1 MRSDGRGDL
10 TRIKDVAHD
19 DVSRRLDDSA
29 PIANRAFLEAIER
42 MQDRSLSD
50 LQEAADAAQAA
61 FRSWVEDPANSD
73 RAFIECPAY
82 VDRIAAESI
91 LERRLFTE

>member
-1 MRSDGRGDL
+1 MRDDPGDDVP
-10 TRIKDVAHD
+10 RIKHVAHD
-19 DVSRRLDDSA
+19 DISRRLDDSA
-29 PIANRAFLEAIER
+29 PVANQAILQAIER
-42 MQDRSLSD
+42 MQDRSLAD
-50 LQEAADAAQAA
+50 LQEAADAAQEA

-73 RAFIECPAY
+73 RPFIECPAY

>member
-1 MRSDGRGDL
+1 MSVAIVGAGLAGLSCARELHTLGVDVDGAGL
-10 TRIKDVAHD
+10 V
-19 DVSRRLDDSA
+19 
-29 PIANRAFLEAIER
+29 E
-42 MQDRSLSD
+42 
-50 LQEAADAAQAA
+50 ADAAQAA

-73 RAFIECPAY
+73 RPFIECPAY